1 MAELIILWGYMLLI
15 NGCIG
20 IGTLKVFWMLS
31 GGGGL
36 KEGDKAAILNEKK
49 SKASKFP
56 FGLAATE
63 LAGVVA
69 ITVYAQVFSLFGKVS
84 VLAHLLLLA
93 FAVAAAYWCRA
104 ELLAFWNRYRKT
116 VFSWEGILYLVFAVM
131 TAYFASRGLQHTDT
145 GIYHAQMIRWY
156 EEYGIVP
163 GLANLQQH
171 FGYNS
176 AYLAYAAIFSMKWLL
191 GQSLHGTT
199 GFLQAFLVIW
209 ALYGL
214 KSFKYH
220 KRHLADGCRAAI
232 LLYAI
237 VIAERVMSP
246 ATDFG
251 AMYLAFWILTLWAK
265 TACEREERAEEK
277 TDFYA
282 LLCVAVVCVTTYK
295 LSAGMLVLLT
305 LYPAVFLIRGKEW
318 KKIALYFLS
327 GVIVLAPWLIRNVIL
342 TGWLIYPFEAID
354 LFRLDWKVPLEL
366 MQHDSDQIKVWGRCL
381 FDVGRIQDPVSVWLP
396 IWWNAKDRYEIMLL
410 TGNIIAAALTGFT
423 ALYRFIRKEKI
434 SWDCVVLYAA
444 VFAGIAGWF
453 FTAPFIRY
461 GLAFL
466 LILPCMAAGEWIRPV
481 RMGSARIISGFG
493 CAAIFFSMSMYWD
506 YYVLFDL
513 VWGKQHLTDPAWI
526 IQQDYDIVET
536 GELQIEGGLTVY
548 YPLEGDNLSYHAFP
562 GSAYRSMAEGCRM
575 RGTSIEDGFVPK

>member
-1 MAELIILWGYMLLI
+1 MAELIILWGYMFLI

-36 KEGDKAAILNEKK
+36 KEGVEAAILNAKK
-49 SKASKFP
+49 SKVSKFP
-56 FGLAATE
+56 FGIAAIE

-69 ITVYAQVFSLFGKVS
+69 ITVYAQIFSFFGGVS
-84 VLAHLLLLA
+84 AGAHLLLLA
-93 FAVAAAYWCRA
+93 FAAAAAYWCRA
-104 ELLAFWNRYRKT
+104 ELYGLWNQYRKT
-116 VFSWEGILYLVFAVM
+116 VFSWEGVLYLGFAGM

-176 AYLAYAAIFSMKWLL
+176 AYLAYAAVFSMKWLL

-214 KSFKYH
+214 KDFRRH

-251 AMYLAFWILTLWAK
+251 AMYLVFWILTLWAK
-265 TACEREERAEEK
+265 TACEREEKTEDK

-305 LYPAVFLIRGKEW
+305 IYPAVDLIRKKEW
-318 KKIALYFLS
+318 KKIILYLLS
-327 GVIVLAPWLIRNVIL
+327 GTAVLAPWLIRNVIL

-354 LFRLDWKVPLEL
+354 LFGVDWKVPVEL

-381 FDVGRIQDPVSVWLP
+381 FDVSRIQDPIRVWFP
-396 IWWNAKDRYEIMLL
+396 VWWNAKDRYEIMLL
-410 TGNIIAAALTGFT
+410 TANLIAAVLTGFT
-423 ALYRFIRKEKI
+423 AVYRLIRKEKP
-434 SWDCVVLYAA
+434 SWDCVMLYAA

-481 RMGSARIISGFG
+481 KMGPARMISGFG

-513 VWGKQHLTDPAWI
+513 VWVKQHLTDPSWI
-526 IQQDYDIVET
+526 IQQDYDTVET
-536 GELQIEGGLTVY
+536 GELQIEGGLTVS
-548 YPLEGDNLSYHAFP
+548 YPLDGDNLSYHAFP
-562 GSAYRSMAEGCRM
+562 GSAYRSMAEGCKM
-575 RGTSIEDGFVPK
+575 RGTSIEDGFAPK

>member
-1 MAELIILWGYMLLI
+1 MAELLILWGYMFLI

-20 IGTLKVFWMLS
+20 AAVLKGACKLS
-31 GGGGL
+31 RKDGATSG
-36 KEGDKAAILNEKK
+36 
-49 SKASKFP
+49 FP
-56 FGLAATE
+56 FGIAATE

-251 AMYLAFWILTLWAK
+251 AMYLSLWILTLWAK
-265 TACEREERAEEK
+265 TACEREEREEEK

-466 LILPCMAAGEWIRPV
+466 LILPCMAAGEWIRSV
-481 RMGSARIISGFG
+481 RMGPARIISGFG

>member
-1 MAELIILWGYMLLI
+1 MAELLILWGYMFLI

-20 IGTLKVFWMLS
+20 AAVLKGAWKLS
-31 GGGGL
+31 R
-36 KEGDKAAILNEKK
+36 KDEAA
-49 SKASKFP
+49 SGFP

-69 ITVYAQVFSLFGKVS
+69 ITVYAQGFSLFGRVS

-251 AMYLAFWILTLWAK
+251 AMYLVLWILTLWAK

-318 KKIALYFLS
+318 KKIALYLLS
-327 GVIVLAPWLIRNVIL
+327 GVLVLAPWLIRNVIL

-434 SWDCVVLYAA
+434 SWDCAVLYAA

-461 GLAFL
+461 GLALL
-466 LILPCMAAGEWIRPV
+466 LILPCMAAGEWIHPV
-481 RMGSARIISGFG
+481 RMGPARIISGFG

-513 VWGKQHLTDPAWI
+513 AWGKQHLTDPAWI

-575 RGTSIEDGFVPK
+575 RGASIEDGFVPK

>member
-1 MAELIILWGYMLLI
+1 MAELLILWGYMFLI

-20 IGTLKVFWMLS
+20 AAVLKGACKLS
-31 GGGGL
+31 RKDGATSG
-36 KEGDKAAILNEKK
+36 
-49 SKASKFP
+49 FP
-56 FGLAATE
+56 FGIAATE

-251 AMYLAFWILTLWAK
+251 AMYLSLWILTLWAK
-265 TACEREERAEEK
+265 TACEREEREEEK

-444 VFAGIAGWF
+444 VFAGIAGWV

-466 LILPCMAAGEWIRPV
+466 LILPCMAAGEWIRSV
-481 RMGSARIISGFG
+481 RMGPARIISGFG

>member
-1 MAELIILWGYMLLI
+1 MAELLILWGYMFLI

-20 IGTLKVFWMLS
+20 AAVLKGACKLS
-31 GGGGL
+31 RKDGATSG
-36 KEGDKAAILNEKK
+36 
-49 SKASKFP
+49 FP
-56 FGLAATE
+56 FGIAATE

-104 ELLAFWNRYRKT
+104 ELLVFWNRYRKM

-251 AMYLAFWILTLWAK
+251 AMYLALWILTLWAK

-354 LFRLDWKVPLEL
+354 LFRLDWKVPMEL

-481 RMGSARIISGFG
+481 RMDRKGSSVDLDVRQ
-493 CAAIFFSMSMYWD
+493 FS
-506 YYVLFDL
+506 F
-513 VWGKQHLTDPAWI
+513 Q
-526 IQQDYDIVET
+526 
-536 GELQIEGGLTVY
+536 
-548 YPLEGDNLSYHAFP
+548 
-562 GSAYRSMAEGCRM
+562 
-575 RGTSIEDGFVPK
+575 

>member
-1 MAELIILWGYMLLI
+1 MAELLILWGYMFLI

-20 IGTLKVFWMLS
+20 AAVLKGACKLS
-31 GGGGL
+31 RKDGATSG
-36 KEGDKAAILNEKK
+36 
-49 SKASKFP
+49 FP
-56 FGLAATE
+56 FGIAATE

-104 ELLAFWNRYRKT
+104 ELLVFWNRYRKM

-251 AMYLAFWILTLWAK
+251 AMYLSLWILTLWAK
-265 TACEREERAEEK
+265 TACEREEREEEK

-466 LILPCMAAGEWIRPV
+466 LILPCMAAGEWIRSV
-481 RMGSARIISGFG
+481 RMGPARIISGFG